1 MLTVTTGAAVH
12 VRRKDLMSEF
22 DDEAFAYRLN
32 PFFPCSSAAAAT
44 GNLFVRRESL
54 AEISSLRAGV

>member
-1 MLTVTTGAAVH
+1 MR

-22 DDEAFAYRLN
+22 DDEGFAYRLN

-44 GNLFVRRESL
+44 GNLLVRQESL
-54 AEISSLRAGV
+54 AEIPSLRAGV